1 MSFDMAQPSLSAADP
16 CAYALMRQTFL
27 GSQPRASALPSL
39 AEGIPPP
46 SANDANAAVLYPT
59 ARPCPSGGRFSGCMG
74 RPAAPPTISPLV
86 AGPASHVTM
95 ALPFPLPGEPLQ
107 R

>member
-1 MSFDMAQPSLSAADP
+1 
-16 CAYALMRQTFL
+16 MRQTFV

-46 SANDANAAVLYPT
+46 SANDGNAAVLYPT

-74 RPAAPPTISPLV
+74 RPPAPPTIAPLV